1 LAAFLTL
8 QESNGRYIK
17 SMEEAAGQR
26 LRVCT
31 ADSSAAADWV
41 LTSYPNAVV
50 ESLSDF
56 YTDPQA
62 AYNGANCDAIVI
74 SMHIMKR
81 TPLVREFICER
92 NLFAVQRL
100 TSFPI
105 AWPATPELARSLS
118 FLIQASA
125 ESGHVYRQFDEL
137 YQAQNC
143 HEVETLKD
151 TVAIRQ
157 ESAVQPTVLFSGQ
170 ALAPSASTP
179 PTPPP
184 SAVDRLGRRLRG
196 GGSGSRGAAAGGGL
210 GAGGDDGQALK
221 YLSFTEVGQITRSD
235 VDPLTSYNFISI
247 WFVLFAFVAVAIV
260 FSLFEKDSTRKAAE
274 KAAEAA
280 RRSVSR
286 RGRAGLA
293 RASTACLQSPLSPAP
308 SERGTSPTEVVAATK
323 ARRHV
328 PTDADQHSA
337 DSVSLEDEAPPRA
350 AYSNH
355 SHPQTAVEAV
365 ERKQMAYDV
374 AGDEQAMVLACAH
387 PNKQGQEDLY
397 EIDTYLR
404 TSTVHLA
411 GSQSPCVSPAYQ
423 TGASD
428 SLNVAAGPRY
438 ALTRPVKAPP
448 RRTEAPPALP
458 ANGADRSAHKHAPD
472 NKSSCGSGGRSRRHC
487 SRRHSHRPAEAIS
500 SSKMSISKLYYDLD
514 DLV

>member
-1 LAAFLTL
+1 
-8 QESNGRYIK
+8 
-17 SMEEAAGQR
+17 MEEAAGQR

-31 ADSSAAADWV
+31 DYSAVADWV

-92 NLFAVQRL
+92 NLFAVQRV

-179 PTPPP
+179 PMPPP

-274 KAAEAA
+274 AARLSVSRKVAEAA
-280 RRSVSR
+280 RLSVSQ
-286 RGRAGLA
+286 GTLAGLA
-293 RASTACLQSPLSPAP
+293 RASTACLQLPLSPAP
-308 SERGTSPTEVVAATK
+308 SERRTSPTEVVAATK

-374 AGDEQAMVLACAH
+374 AGDDA
-387 PNKQGQEDLY
+387 
-397 EIDTYLR
+397 
-404 TSTVHLA
+404 
-411 GSQSPCVSPAYQ
+411 
-423 TGASD
+423 GAS
-428 SLNVAAGPRY
+428 SSRALNRMN
-438 ALTRPVKAPP
+438 RHHMQAPMEMVQP
-448 RRTEAPPALP
+448 TQGDMSQRRL
-458 ANGADRSAHKHAPD
+458 
-472 NKSSCGSGGRSRRHC
+472 SRGLSVR
-487 SRRHSHRPAEAIS
+487 
-500 SSKMSISKLYYDLD
+500 DL
-514 DLV
+514 